1 MYSVAGVCR
10 GLNPD
15 MEKVG
20 AGVALE
26 KSLEDGQW
34 VATSRGVEGVDSI
47 TALGKAGLVKLRN
60 HTCSNVF
67 FA

>member
-10 GLNPD
+10 GLNSD

-20 AGVALE
+20 TGVALD

-47 TALGKAGLVKLRN
+47 IAL
-60 HTCSNVF
+60 
-67 FA
+67 